1 MRNHLAILFSL
12 CIVSPVLA
20 SPISFRVTY
29 RPDSFVFGDNPDY
42 FWYSFTKSGSSSFT
56 ISSQGTDNT
65 FNFGT
70 IDFAEKGLTTGT
82 TARVHVSVSAIGTS
96 SSGQGDCTLIDRASA
111 FDDGQNKIYISPVSP
126 SSTTVSFAGGSVTIG
141 LQINPISNWIY
152 DGTLLKMQGTTS
164 FALSDPAVTISATQP
179 RFNTAVA
186 GGSASASRSS
196 QVTQSAQAFV
206 DSVTL
211 DYGDGSNASLA
222 FTQASALTFT
232 TTASHSFALASGQ
245 DSRAFTVTATAY
257 GPADNSSDDDQ
268 DSKNVVLTLLRSPLA
283 MMSLDG
289 VLIPSGSVLEVTP
302 GQVLSF
308 EGSPALGFIEEAIL
322 KLHGTEIL
330 STTSPDGLADEAL
343 SGLLTFPDLPPGSEL
358 LLEYFCTNT
367 GYGLNSNTWSATLE
381 VVPEPATLSLLVL
394 GGVALLR
401 RHQRQRV
408 TR

>member
-1 MRNHLAILFSL
+1 
-12 CIVSPVLA
+12 
-20 SPISFRVTY
+20 
-29 RPDSFVFGDNPDY
+29 
-42 FWYSFTKSGSSSFT
+42 
-56 ISSQGTDNT
+56 
-65 FNFGT
+65 
-70 IDFAEKGLTTGT
+70 
-82 TARVHVSVSAIGTS
+82 
-96 SSGQGDCTLIDRASA
+96 
-111 FDDGQNKIYISPVSP
+111 
-126 SSTTVSFAGGSVTIG
+126 
-141 LQINPISNWIY
+141 
-152 DGTLLKMQGTTS
+152 
-164 FALSDPAVTISATQP
+164 
-179 RFNTAVA
+179 
-186 GGSASASRSS
+186 
-196 QVTQSAQAFV
+196 
-206 DSVTL
+206 
-211 DYGDGSNASLA
+211 
-222 FTQASALTFT
+222 
-232 TTASHSFALASGQ
+232 
-245 DSRAFTVTATAY
+245 
-257 GPADNSSDDDQ
+257 
-268 DSKNVVLTLLRSPLA
+268 